1 MKRKEM
7 LGMVGA
13 LPVALSAILAIVVS
27 QPLGAQSVSLS
38 PGAIFRDCADC
49 PEMVVIPDG
58 KFQMGSDR
66 KEKMREGLRPE
77 GPIRSVAIT
86 KPFAA
91 GRFEVTNAQYAAFV
105 EATGY
110 SATNGCVTSGGR
122 DPVDGVTWRNP
133 GIGTGVADD
142 EPVVC
147 VDWHDAKAYTLW
159 LAGHTGF
166 KYRLLTEA
174 EWEYAAKSGSTAVW
188 PWDDDETQICQ
199 YGNVFDQSGLTDPR
213 SKIGA
218 NAAATAVACDD
229 GFQTVAPVGQF
240 QPNAFGLYDTIG
252 NVWEWNEDCSVT
264 LYSDEPVD
272 GSAWQAP
279 GVCEKRAV
287 RSGSWRTRISR
298 HRPTFRG
305 RDPADFAYFMFGFR
319 LARDLN

>member
-1 MKRKEM
+1 MESRDI
-7 LGMVGA
+7 LGMMGTLPMTLSAVAAIVLSQPVGA
-13 LPVALSAILAIVVS
+13 
-27 QPLGAQSVSLS
+27 QQVSLS

-49 PEMVVIPDG
+49 PEMVVIPAG
-58 KFQMGSDR
+58 EFQMGSDR
-66 KEKMREGLRPE
+66 REQMRDGLRPE
-77 GPIRSVAIT
+77 GPIRTVTIA

-105 EATGY
+105 AATGY
-110 SATNGCVTSGGR
+110 SATNGCITSGGR

-133 GIGTGVADD
+133 DIGTDVADD

-159 LAGHTGF
+159 LAGRTGL

-174 EWEYAAKSGSTAVW
+174 EWEYAAKAGSTTVW
-188 PWDDDETQICQ
+188 PWGEDETKMCQ
-199 YGNVFDQSGLTDPR
+199 YGNVYDRSGLTDPR
-213 SKIGA
+213 AKIGA

-240 QPNAFGLYDTIG
+240 TPNAFGLYDTIG

-287 RSGSWRTRISR
+287 RSGSWRTRVSR

>member
-1 MKRKEM
+1 MEHKEM
-7 LGMVGA
+7 VRIMRVRPLAV
-13 LPVALSAILAIVVS
+13 LAILVAVCS
-27 QPLGAQSVSLS
+27 QPSVAQTVSLS
-38 PGAIFRDCADC
+38 AGAIFQDCADC
-49 PEMVVIPDG
+49 PEMVVIPAG
-58 KFQMGSDR
+58 KFEMGSDR
-66 KEKMREGLRPE
+66 RELMRDGLRPE
-77 GPIRSVAIT
+77 GPIRSVTIARS
-86 KPFAA
+86 FAA

-105 EATGY
+105 AATGY
-110 SATNGCVTSGGR
+110 SPTNGCVTSGGR

-133 GIGTGVADD
+133 GIGTDVRDD

-166 KYRLLTEA
+166 NYRMLTEA
-174 EWEYAAKSGSTAVW
+174 EWEYAAKAGSTAVW
-188 PWDDDETQICQ
+188 PWGDDETEICQ

-213 SKIGA
+213 AKIGA

-229 GFQTVAPVGQF
+229 GFQTLAPVGQF
-240 QPNAFGLYDTIG
+240 VPNAFGLYDTIG

-264 LYSDEPVD
+264 FYAAEPVD

-287 RSGSWRTRISR
+287 RSGSWRTRVSR

-305 RDPADFAYFMFGFR
+305 RDPAYLAYFMFGFR